1 MFIVCL
7 AGPPA
12 AADSRTDTAATQ
24 TILVVGDSLSA
35 AYGIREDAGWV
46 ALLQERLLDS
56 GHPHRVVN
64 ASITGDTTAGA
75 RARLPAA
82 LDLHRPSLVVLELG
96 GNDGLRGLSLRAM
109 RENLIEL
116 VRLSR
121 AAGARVLLLGMR
133 LPPNYGLAYTAA
145 FERVYRRVADGEGVA
160 LVPFFLEGVAETLEL
175 MQADGIHPGEQAQP
189 LMLEQVWPAL
199 EELL

>member
-1 MFIVCL
+1 LFIVCL